1 MNTPSVS
8 IAQLWNNF
16 RTGDEKAY
24 TSLMQN
30 FANPLFRYG
39 IRFVANGDFIKDCIQ
54 DVFFELWNRRE
65 RINHTESVK
74 SYLFKAL
81 RLRIFREQSNWNY
94 AESLNDNYEF
104 IIEFDVETCL
114 IEVESSAEIKLKL
127 EKILNSLPRRQKE
140 ILYLRFYEG
149 MDQDRIAQVM
159 GLNRQSVYNLLHEAI
174 NSLRKHWF
182 KEAYLL
188 LILLLK
194 H

>member
-1 MNTPSVS
+1 MSV
-8 IAQLWNNF
+8 AQLWNSF
-16 RTGDEKAY
+16 RAGDEKAY
-24 TSLMQN
+24 TSLMQT
-30 FANPLFRYG
+30 FANPLYRYG
-39 IRFVANGDFIKDCIQ
+39 IRFVANSDFIKDCIQ

-94 AESLNDNYEF
+94 AEPLNDNYEF
-104 IIEFDVETCL
+104 IIEFDVETSL
-114 IEVESSAEIKLKL
+114 IKVESSEEIKLKL
-127 EKILNSLPRRQKE
+127 QRILNNLPRRQKE

-174 NSLRKHWF
+174 NGLRKHWF
-182 KEAYLL
+182 KEAY
-188 LILLLK
+188 ILLLLLLK
-194 H
+194 S